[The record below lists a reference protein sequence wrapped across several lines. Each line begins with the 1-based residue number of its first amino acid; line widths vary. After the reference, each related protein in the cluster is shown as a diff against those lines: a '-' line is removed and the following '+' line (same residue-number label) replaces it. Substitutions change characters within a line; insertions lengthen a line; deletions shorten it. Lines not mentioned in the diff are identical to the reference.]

1 MGALDRHGRLA
12 AAATLIALCVL
23 LILIAGGHEA
33 EAQTSGM
40 PDPTETGPYE
50 VNEMHYDAGSVQM
63 SAPSADGSTTAAFQH
78 PLAGEIY
85 WPSGAGP
92 WPGLVFIHGNHSS
105 CITGGTTEG
114 SGFPCDTGDQ
124 QPIAN
129 YMGYGYL
136 ASNLASHGYVV
147 MSLDAD
153 ALTNFQT
160 SADNGTFL
168 RTQLISASMD
178 LLFRWNDGV
187 APDPIGNTFTGKI
200 EIERGFGIFGHS
212 RGGEAVS
219 AFPLYNRLRPSPG
232 RKYKLDA
239 VFALAPVD
247 YERSAVYGTFTN
259 GTTID
264 RQAYATL
271 LPTCDGDVSNIAGAR
286 IYQRSL
292 HAAPGPDPSP
302 KIQFAVAGANHDY
315 YNTIWWS
322 DDGSGYRTTGSRPD
336 AACGEDVP
344 GNIRLTPTDQ
354 RTGLVALAGA
364 FFRRYVG
371 GETAF
376 EPLMTGETGLPSTDC
391 PQARGVDCADELK
404 TTYFAP
410 DDQRRDVIIPD
421 PNTALTADALG
432 GALTGSGFDNPYPA
446 ATGASPPPDFAPGG
460 FTWCNPEPVDFAVSS
475 GLPTAARPCPLP
487 PAGASGVLD
496 PVAFGGQANER
507 ENHPVNRSWAPQLS
521 LAWDGPAELNA
532 SIPSSKD
539 DVRGFKNLAMDV
551 AVNYFDPRNGNAGI
565 SDSAYTRLAGG
576 SPTDPHAADQNFDVV
591 LTDSHGKTASVAAN
605 NPAYGTATEESV
617 GTTRRHILL
626 NELRIPL
633 TDFSG
638 VDLSSIRKVS
648 LDFGGE
654 TPSGSIQLA
663 NMRFQELVDGPTT
676 DPVIGPA
683 SASTKSDPKLGLA
696 LGLNGATYVPPA
708 GYCADLRK
716 PKSSVSSIVRSRR
729 RLVVKGRAKDT
740 GCAGSAGKKA
750 VKGKLLREQVTIA
763 RKVHGGCRFVSPEG
777 KLLAKAPCS
786 TPYSLVAKGGKKFR
800 LSVPRKLPAG
810 RYMVRFQA
818 LDARGNLELA
828 HAKTIKLGAK

>member
-1 MGALDRHGRLA
+1 
-12 AAATLIALCVL
+12 
-23 LILIAGGHEA
+23 
-33 EAQTSGM
+33 
-40 PDPTETGPYE
+40 
-50 VNEMHYDAGSVQM
+50 
-63 SAPSADGSTTAAFQH
+63 
-78 PLAGEIY
+78 
-85 WPSGAGP
+85 
-92 WPGLVFIHGNHSS
+92 
-105 CITGGTTEG
+105 
-114 SGFPCDTGDQ
+114 
-124 QPIAN
+124 
-129 YMGYGYL
+129 
-136 ASNLASHGYVV
+136 
-147 MSLDAD
+147 
-153 ALTNFQT
+153 
-160 SADNGTFL
+160 
-168 RTQLISASMD
+168 
-178 LLFRWNDGV
+178 
-187 APDPIGNTFTGKI
+187 
-200 EIERGFGIFGHS
+200 
-212 RGGEAVS
+212 
-219 AFPLYNRLRPSPG
+219 
-232 RKYKLDA
+232 
-239 VFALAPVD
+239 
-247 YERSAVYGTFTN
+247 
-259 GTTID
+259 
-264 RQAYATL
+264 
-271 LPTCDGDVSNIAGAR
+271 
-286 IYQRSL
+286 
-292 HAAPGPDPSP
+292 
-302 KIQFAVAGANHDY
+302 
-315 YNTIWWS
+315 
-322 DDGSGYRTTGSRPD
+322 
-336 AACGEDVP
+336 
-344 GNIRLTPTDQ
+344 
-354 RTGLVALAGA
+354 
-364 FFRRYVG
+364 
-371 GETAF
+371 
-376 EPLMTGETGLPSTDC
+376 MTGETGLPSTDC

-446 ATGASPPPDFAPGG
+446 STGAPAPPDFAPGG

-539 DVRGFKNLAMDV
+539 DVSSFKNLSMDV

-576 SPTDPHAADQNFDVV
+576 SPSDPHAADQNFDVV
-591 LTDSHGKTASVAAN
+591 LTDSHGKTASIAAN
-605 NPAYGTATEESV
+605 NPAYGTATEESL

-626 NELRIPL
+626 NELKIPL

-696 LGLNGATYVPPA
+696 LGLNGATYVPPT

-716 PKSSVSSIVRSRR
+716 PKSSLSSVVRSRR
-729 RLVVKGRAKDT
+729 RLVVRGRAKDV
-740 GCAGSAGKKA
+740 GCAGSGGKKA
-750 VKGKLLREQVTIA
+750 IKGKLLREQVTIA
-763 RKVHGGCRFVSPEG
+763 RKVHGGCRFISPEG
-777 KLLAKAPCS
+777 KLLPKAQCS
-786 TPYSLVAKGGKKFR
+786 TPYSLVAKGRKKFR

-810 RYMVRFQA
+810 RYVLRFQA
-818 LDARGNLELA
+818 LDARGNLEPA